1 MGLTFVPPSEPEP
14 CRFQHYCL
22 WKSYGQCGNPVFP
35 VYASSRMSSGCLLKN
50 RDQNGSLVVGLLTV
64 LFPVFKGRR
73 LGVNGLDKHLLGHL
87 QLFLQCDDFR
97 TSRGFDWLVFDLL
110 VTQRTLAFTCW
121 GQVVEPFE
129 QLGKNIA
136 FGQGVCLAF
145 TSFSRSAFTVCL
157 SLLRSSSSSLP
168 YRLKTHS
175 CGLRC
180 CRSDALLRGIAAK
193 GRFCARADQAI
204 SFCDA

>member
-97 TSRGFDWLVFDLL
+97 TSRGFDWLVFDPV
-110 VTQRTLAFTCW
+110 VTQRA
-121 GQVVEPFE
+121 
-129 QLGKNIA
+129 
-136 FGQGVCLAF
+136 CLHVLRPDRRTPRSAQKKYRVW
-145 TSFSRSAFTVCL
+145 SWLSWFSRSAFTACAGRCSGHRV
-157 SLLRSSSSSLP
+157 
-168 YRLKTHS
+168 RLCHT
-175 CGLRC
+175 G
-180 CRSDALLRGIAAK
+180 
-193 GRFCARADQAI
+193 
-204 SFCDA
+204 